1 MDISVPLSK
10 VISHLKLFTS
20 LLAASTLLVSI
31 IGIGVMLLYLCME
44 GVGISS
50 LSLKE
55 SMTFIIVAVLFSFI
69 MVVGLVY
76 GAYATVAPMTV
87 LAYLVTKFGG
97 REFARHKLV
106 QGKITLF
113 LSLILLLFFVAI
125 LCLSGDSQR
134 SWPVVYFLCIG
145 LIFNMLFLFHS
156 RDGEHPLYQ
165 RIGVMF
171 FVSCGLMLIAPIPK
185 ELSNYPMMMLG
196 YRSWPSDAILMDAE
210 HQKRIQDYAALV
222 GVPVKTCRVGE
233 GRYVSDDITLVW
245 DGAQDGKQ
253 FIRFKQDDT
262 FLFPLQGRQPLEK
275 IKKGKR
281 QLCRDAV

>member
-10 VISHLKLFTS
+10 VVSHLKLFTS

-31 IGIGVMLLYLCME
+31 IGIGVMLLYLCVE
-44 GVGISS
+44 GIGISS

-76 GAYATVAPMTV
+76 GAYATVAPMTF
-87 LAYLVTKFGG
+87 LAYLVTKFWG
-97 REFARHKLV
+97 RGLVRHKLV

-125 LCLSGDSQR
+125 LCLPGDSQR

-145 LIFNMLFLFHS
+145 LIFNMLFLFHN
-156 RDGEHPLYQ
+156 REGEHPLYQ
-165 RIGVMF
+165 RIGAMF

-185 ELSNYPMMMLG
+185 ALSNYPMMMLG

-210 HQKRIQDYAALV
+210 HQKRIQGYAALV

-233 GRYVSDDITLVW
+233 DRYVSDDITLVW
-245 DGAQDGKQ
+245 DSAQDGKQ

-262 FLFPLQGRQPLEK
+262 FLFPLQGGQPLEK